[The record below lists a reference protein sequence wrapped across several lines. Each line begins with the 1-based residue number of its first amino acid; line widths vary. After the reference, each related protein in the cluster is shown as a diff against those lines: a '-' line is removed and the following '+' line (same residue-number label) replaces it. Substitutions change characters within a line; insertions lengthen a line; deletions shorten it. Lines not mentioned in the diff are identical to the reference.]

1 MIYQTLSYDI
11 MNPSLLVEMREVNL
25 PYNDK
30 KVTPGSIY
38 HMKIDPGVNIPWGS
52 KYQMTPVMLKCKK
65 DKTVKNI

>member
-1 MIYQTLSYDI
+1 MHTNFCVGQ
-11 MNPSLLVEMREVNL
+11 
-25 PYNDK
+25 
-30 KVTPGSIY
+30 GSIY